1 MLNSRYDSGKMRD
14 GFNDDPER
22 IEHVCEGCL
31 VDRTVRN
38 PGVGGNADRH
48 ISWCGQLGSGIAGTG
63 SESGLFQTGHL
74 GRNDDRHAGQLR
86 PWAKGAKEG
95 QVAST
100 PLAAVWAKLQADWPT
115 HAAWFQQDL
124 PGERYLDWF
133 LQTNDNPHFECWI
146 MSRALPRVAGAGLV
160 LSQELDELVRG
171 NVPTNDMRWLEL
183 YARSRRLEEL
193 LATSRP
199 IWLGDL
205 RFEYERQAAELVST
219 KASSSDPRWMTLRD
233 WMAQCRMPG
242 TAEHAGTIAD
252 LQSAVELLSGAL
264 PGRFTAP
271 GTLTRE
277 LAESRPR
284 WSGLLAAVV
293 QQDPQSL
300 AALPALAD
308 EVRRARR
315 ACCGRS
321 PGCPSFSI
329 SAQAFLCSRNGR
341 SNSLR

>member
-1 MLNSRYDSGKMRD
+1 MCAKAVWWTALCAIPVWAVTLIDIFPGAASWAAESQALDPNQAYSRQATWAETM
-14 GFNDDPER
+14 
-22 IEHVCEGCL
+22 
-31 VDRTVRN
+31 
-38 PGVGGNADRH
+38 
-48 ISWCGQLGSGIAGTG
+48 IAT
-63 SESGLFQTGHL
+63 
-74 GRNDDRHAGQLR
+74 RVNCA

-219 KASSSDPRWMTLRD
+219 KASSSDPRWMALRD

-293 QQDPQSL
+293 QQAPQSL

-308 EVRRARR
+308 EVRGRNAR
-315 ACCGRS
+315 CCGRS

-329 SAQAFLCSRNGR
+329 SARAFLWSRNGR